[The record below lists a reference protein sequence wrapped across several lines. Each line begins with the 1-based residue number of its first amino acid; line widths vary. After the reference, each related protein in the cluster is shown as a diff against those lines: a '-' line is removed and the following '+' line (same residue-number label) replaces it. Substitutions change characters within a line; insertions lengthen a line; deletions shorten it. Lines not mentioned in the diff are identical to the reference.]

1 MQEWVGGQDKLLI
14 ITIIIIQ
21 PLLFMKHI
29 CTHECSSKKKTRK
42 LNEICRGITFLA
54 DIVLSW
60 TSPFSFCCNK
70 EEGEH

>member
-1 MQEWVGGQDKLLI
+1 MQEWVDGQDKLLI

-29 CTHECSSKKKTRK
+29 CTHERMPWKKKNSEPRRN
-42 LNEICRGITFLA
+42 LLCISCE
-54 DIVLSW
+54 DLSW